1 MERLLEVRNL
11 KVSYHTRSGA
21 VQALRGADFHLGRGE
36 TLVIAGESGC
46 GKTAAVKAIMR
57 LIEKPQGEIGGAS
70 EIIFQGRDVL
80 QMDKEEVRKLRGG
93 GIGMVFQDPMT
104 ALNPTMRVG
113 DQIAESLILHC
124 GMKKKPAFR
133 KACELLKQVRIN
145 DWELMAKRYPHEFSG
160 GMRQRAMIA
169 MAAAA
174 GPRIIIADEPT
185 TALDLI
191 MQAEI
196 LALLREIQQ
205 DTGTSMIIITHDL
218 KIAEKMADRVHIMY
232 AGRIVEK
239 AERSALF
246 SNPAHPYTKALL
258 RSLPGPDSES
268 KSRLFTLAG
277 SPPDLM
283 GTIKGCAFAQRCGSC
298 MPVCLEKDPH
308 LMELEVGHEAAC
320 WRLIRDNAGGE
331 GL

>member
-1 MERLLEVRNL
+1 MERLLDVRNL
-11 KVSYHTRSGA
+11 KVSYHTRAGA
-21 VQALRGADFHLGRGE
+21 VQALRGADFHLDRGE

-46 GKTAAVKAIMR
+46 GKTAAVKAVMR
-57 LIEKPQGEIGGAS
+57 LIEKPQGEIGEAS
-70 EIIFQGRDVL
+70 EIIFEGRDVL
-80 QMDKEEVRKLRGG
+80 QMDKNEVRKLRGG

-124 GMKKKPAFR
+124 GMKKKPAFSR
-133 KACELLKQVRIN
+133 ACELLKQVRIN

-174 GPRIIIADEPT
+174 GPKIIIADEPT
-185 TALDLI
+185 TALDMI

-205 DTGTSMIIITHDL
+205 DTGTSMIMITHDL
-218 KIAEKMADRVHIMY
+218 TIAAGMADRIHIMY

-239 AERSALF
+239 AESSDLF

-258 RSLPGPDSES
+258 RALPGRDSES

-283 GTIKGCAFAQRCGSC
+283 EPIKGCGFALRCGSC

-308 LMELEVGHEAAC
+308 LVELGGGHEAAC
-320 WRLIRDNAGGE
+320 WRLIRGNTGGE
-331 GL
+331 AL

>member
-11 KVSYHTRSGA
+11 KVSYHTRAGV
-21 VQALRGADFHLGRGE
+21 VQALRGVDFHLDRGE

-46 GKTAAVKAIMR
+46 GKTAAVKAVMR
-57 LIEKPQGEIGGAS
+57 LIEDSQGEIGEAS
-70 EIIFQGRDVL
+70 EIIFEGSDVL
-80 QMDKEEVRKLRGG
+80 RMDKREVRKMRGG

-104 ALNPTMRVG
+104 ALNPTMRIG

-133 KACELLKQVRIN
+133 RACELLKQVRIN

-174 GPRIIIADEPT
+174 GPKIIIADEPT
-185 TALDLI
+185 TALDMI
-191 MQAEI
+191 TQAEI
-196 LALLREIQQ
+196 LDLLREIQQ
-205 DTGTSMIIITHDL
+205 ETGTSMIMITHDL
-218 KIAEKMADRVHIMY
+218 KIAARMADRVHIMY

-239 AERSALF
+239 AETSAIF
-246 SNPAHPYTKALL
+246 SNPAHTYTKALL

-268 KSRLFTLAG
+268 KSGLFTLAG

-283 GTIKGCAFAQRCGSC
+283 GPIKGCAFAQRCGSC
-298 MPVCLEKDPH
+298 MPVCLEEDPD
-308 LMELEVGHEAAC
+308 LMEFEGGHEAAC
-320 WRLIRDNAGGE
+320 WRLIRDNSGGE
-331 GL
+331 AL

>member
-11 KVSYHTRSGA
+11 KVSYNTRAGA
-21 VQALRGADFHLGRGE
+21 VQALRGADFHLERGE

-93 GIGMVFQDPMT
+93 SIGMVFQDPMT

-174 GPRIIIADEPT
+174 GPKIIIADEPT

-191 MQAEI
+191 MQSEI
-196 LALLREIQQ
+196 LSLLREIQQ
-205 DTGTSMIIITHDL
+205 DTGTSMIMITHDL
-218 KIAEKMADRVHIMY
+218 KIAAKMADRVHIMY

-258 RSLPGPDSES
+258 RSLPGPGSES
-268 KSRLFTLAG
+268 KSMLLTLAG

-283 GTIKGCAFAQRCGSC
+283 GNIKGCAFAQRCGSC

-308 LMELEVGHEAAC
+308 LMELEVGHETAC
-320 WRLIRDNAGGE
+320 WRLIRDNSGGE
-331 GL
+331 EL